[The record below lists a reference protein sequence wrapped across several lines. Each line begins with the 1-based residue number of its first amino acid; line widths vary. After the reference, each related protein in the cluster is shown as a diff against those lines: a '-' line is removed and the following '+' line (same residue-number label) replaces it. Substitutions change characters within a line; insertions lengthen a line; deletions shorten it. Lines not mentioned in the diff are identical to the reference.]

1 MKKKIVLYIL
11 SCFCLFTSCDV
22 ETNEE
27 PGGTSIEKMAGTLTR
42 GRKKYDREDFEQQ
55 SGGSS
60 RRNRIRFPIQP

>member
-27 PGGTSIEKMAGTLTR
+27 PGGTSIEKNGWNM
-42 GRKKYDREDFEQQ
+42 DCHF
-55 SGGSS
+55 
-60 RRNRIRFPIQP
+60 

>member
-27 PGGTSIEKMAGTLTR
+27 PGGTSIEKMAGTW
-42 GRKKYDREDFEQQ
+42 
-55 SGGSS
+55 
-60 RRNRIRFPIQP
+60 